1 MKKNLKP
8 PNKSEQWSSMGMLFC
23 SNVKPSTERVYL
35 DFSFKYTKLQ
45 RHWAQ
50 ETLMNHSCFG
60 ALERVGGMIF
70 IYFFFTMF

>member
-45 RHWAQ
+45 RH
-50 ETLMNHSCFG
+50 
-60 ALERVGGMIF
+60 
-70 IYFFFTMF
+70 